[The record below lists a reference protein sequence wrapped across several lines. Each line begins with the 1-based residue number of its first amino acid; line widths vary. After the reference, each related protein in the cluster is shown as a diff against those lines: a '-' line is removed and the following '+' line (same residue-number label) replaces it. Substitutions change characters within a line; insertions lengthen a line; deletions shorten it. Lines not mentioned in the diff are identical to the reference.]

1 MDTSENQDTTTA
13 AAQDA
18 SYIRIHEDGGKRDKL
33 TNGIVLDHSYDG
45 IYELDNPMPGWMWIL
60 FAGTIVFSFGYLGYY
75 WFGPGPSIHQEYAA
89 VYKTYET
96 KRVER
101 EKNESSSVTEEVLVA
116 AMADSAVLERG
127 ATIFKEK
134 CVACHSA
141 NGEGLVGPNLT
152 DSFQIHGST
161 RRDIYLTIR
170 GGVAGTAMIAWGD
183 QLSLADINAAAAFTA
198 TLRGKKIAG
207 KGAEGN
213 AVEAFVAAP

>member
-1 MDTSENQDTTTA
+1 MDTSANQDTTTA
-13 AAQDA
+13 ASDDA
-18 SYIRIHEDGGKRDKL
+18 SYIVLHEDGGKRDKL
-33 TNGIVLDHSYDG
+33 TNGIVLDHAYDG
-45 IYELDNPMPGWMWIL
+45 IYELDNPMPGWMWVV

-89 VYKTYET
+89 VYKGYEA

-116 AMADSAVLERG
+116 AMADSGVVDRG

-183 QLSLADINAAAAFTA
+183 QLSLPDLNAAAAFTA
-198 TLRGKKIAG
+198 TLRGKKLAG

-213 AVEAFVAAP
+213 AVEAFVAP